1 MNFMVART
9 LPQPLFQMETMT
21 MATQAPNP
29 AGLPLLYNDLQ
40 PLNVGQHGD
49 KKLKRLLT
57 VPGVGN
63 THAIPLTVEEFT
75 HAQRSFP
82 IIFSAG
88 DEPVPLALMG
98 LNEGVNTYIDA
109 DGKPIGEPAYM
120 PAYLR
125 RYPFILA
132 RLQPDSDELSL
143 CIDPTSGAL
152 SDDDGELLFD
162 GDQPS
167 ELTKNIL
174 QFCEQF
180 ETAGLRTQAFMTDLK
195 KSGLL
200 MEGEVSIQ
208 PDGAEQ
214 PFLYRG
220 FKMIDEEKL
229 RDLRGD
235 ELRKMA
241 QSGMLPLI
249 YAHLMSLSLIRD
261 VFFRQV
267 EQGKGPNVEIKPA
280 VPADAEA

>member
-1 MNFMVART
+1 
-9 LPQPLFQMETMT
+9 
-21 MATQAPNP
+21 MATQAPT
-29 AGLPLLYNDLQ
+29 ASLPLLYNDLQ
-40 PLNVGQHGD
+40 PINSGQHGAM
-49 KKLKRLLT
+49 KLKRLVT
-57 VPGVGN
+57 VPGIHE
-63 THAIPLTVEEFT
+63 THAIPVTVEEFT

-88 DEPVPLALMG
+88 EEPVPLALMG
-98 LNEGVNTYIDA
+98 LNEGVNTFIDA
-109 DGKPIGEPAYM
+109 EGKPIGEPAYM
-120 PAYLR
+120 PAYMR

-143 CIDPTSGAL
+143 CVDPTSGAL
-152 SDDDGELLFD
+152 SEDGDGEPLFD

-174 QFCEQF
+174 SFCEQF

-195 KSGLL
+195 ASGLL
-200 MEGEVSIQ
+200 MDGEVSIQ
-208 PDGAEQ
+208 PDGVEQ

-220 FKMIDEEKL
+220 FKMVDEEKL

-249 YAHLMSLSLIRD
+249 YAHLMSMALIRD

-267 EQGKGPNVEIKPA
+267 EQGKGPLGATAKP

>member
-1 MNFMVART
+1 
-9 LPQPLFQMETMT
+9 

-29 AGLPLLYNDLQ
+29 ASLPLLYNDLQ
-40 PLNVGQHGD
+40 PLNSGQHA
-49 KKLKRLLT
+49 KLKLKRTIT

-63 THAIPLTVEEFT
+63 THAIPVTVEEFT

-88 DEPVPLALMG
+88 EEPVPLALMG
-98 LNEGVNTYIDA
+98 LNEGVNTFLDEE
-109 DGKPIGEPAYM
+109 GKPIDKLAYM

-132 RLQPDSDELSL
+132 RLRPDTEELSL
-143 CIDPTSGAL
+143 CMDPTSGAL
-152 SDDDGELLFD
+152 SEDDGEALFD
-162 GDQPS
+162 GEEPT
-167 ELTKNIL
+167 ELTRNIL

-180 ETAGLRTQAFMTDLK
+180 ETAGLRTQAFMNDLK
-195 KSGLL
+195 SSGLL

-208 PDGAEQ
+208 PDGVEQ

-220 FKMIDEEKL
+220 FKMIDEQKL

-235 ELRKMA
+235 ELRKMN

-249 YAHLMSLSLIRD
+249 YAHLMSLALIRD

-267 EQGKGPNVEIKPA
+267 EQGKGPVAATGIA
-280 VPADAEA
+280 QVPADAEA

>member
-1 MNFMVART
+1 
-9 LPQPLFQMETMT
+9 
-21 MATQAPNP
+21 MATQAPSAAN
-29 AGLPLLYNDLQ
+29 LPLLYNDLQ
-40 PLNVGQHGD
+40 PLNAGQHGAM
-49 KKLKRLLT
+49 KLARTVT
-57 VPGVGN
+57 VPGIGE
-63 THAIPLTVEEFT
+63 THAIPVTVEEFT

-88 DEPVPLALMG
+88 DEAVPLALMG
-98 LNEGVNTYIDA
+98 LNEGVNTFIDA
-109 DGKPIGEPAYM
+109 EGKPIGEPAYM

-132 RLQPDSDELSL
+132 KLRPDSDELSL
-143 CIDPTSGAL
+143 CVDPSAGAL
-152 SDDDGELLFD
+152 TEDGEGEPLFD

-174 QFCEQF
+174 AFCEQF
-180 ETAGLRTQAFMTDLK
+180 ETAGLRTQAFMTELK
-195 KSGLL
+195 SSGLL

-208 PDGAEQ
+208 PDGVEQ

-267 EQGKGPNVEIKPA
+267 EQGKGPALTAVP

>member
-1 MNFMVART
+1 
-9 LPQPLFQMETMT
+9 
-21 MATQAPNP
+21 MATQAPT
-29 AGLPLLYNDLQ
+29 ASLPLLYNDLQ
-40 PLNVGQHGD
+40 PINSGQHGAM
-49 KKLKRLLT
+49 KLKRMVT
-57 VPGVGN
+57 VPGISE
-63 THAIPLTVEEFT
+63 THAIPVTVEEFT

-88 DEPVPLALMG
+88 EEPVPLALMG
-98 LNEGVNTYIDA
+98 LNEGVNTFIDA
-109 DGKPIGEPAYM
+109 EGKPIGEPAYM
-120 PAYLR
+120 PAYMR

-132 RLQPDSDELSL
+132 RLKPDSDELSL
-143 CIDPTSGAL
+143 CVDPTAGAL
-152 SDDDGELLFD
+152 SEDGDGEALFD

-174 QFCEQF
+174 SFCEQF

-195 KSGLL
+195 ASGLL

-220 FKMIDEEKL
+220 FKMVDEEKL

-249 YAHLMSLSLIRD
+249 YAHLMSLALIRD

-267 EQGKGPNVEIKPA
+267 EQGKGPLGAAAQA

>member
-1 MNFMVART
+1 
-9 LPQPLFQMETMT
+9 

-29 AGLPLLYNDLQ
+29 ATLPLLYNDLQ
-40 PLNVGQHGD
+40 PLNSGQHG
-49 KKLKRLLT
+49 KLKMKRLIT
-57 VPGVGN
+57 VPGIGQ
-63 THAIPLTVEEFT
+63 THAIPVTVEEFT

-88 DEPVPLALMG
+88 DEPIPLALMG
-98 LNEGVNTYIDA
+98 LNEGINTFIDS
-109 DGKPIGEPAYM
+109 DGMPIGEPAYM

-132 RLQPDSDELSL
+132 RLKPDSDELSL
-143 CIDPTSGAL
+143 CFDPTSGAF
-152 SDDDGELLFD
+152 GEDEGEALFD

-180 ETAGLRTQAFMTDLK
+180 ETAGLRTQAFMKDLK
-195 KSGLL
+195 ESGLL

-208 PDGAEQ
+208 PDGVEQ

-220 FKMIDEEKL
+220 FRMVDEEKL
-229 RDLRGD
+229 RNLRGD
-235 ELRKMA
+235 ELRKMN

-249 YAHLMSLSLIRD
+249 YAHLMSLALIRD
-261 VFFRQV
+261 VFFRQT
-267 EQGKGPNVEIKPA
+267 EQGKGPLGAAAAKP

>member
-1 MNFMVART
+1 
-9 LPQPLFQMETMT
+9 
-21 MATQAPNP
+21 MATQAPT
-29 AGLPLLYNDLQ
+29 ASLPLLYNDLQ
-40 PLNVGQHGD
+40 PVNSGQHG
-49 KKLKRLLT
+49 KMKLQRLLT
-57 VPGVGN
+57 VPGLAD
-63 THAIPLTVEEFT
+63 THAIPVTVEEFT
-75 HAQRSFP
+75 HAQRAFP

-88 DEPVPLALMG
+88 DEPIPLALMG

-109 DGKPIGEPAYM
+109 EGKPIGEPVYM

-152 SDDDGELLFD
+152 SEDGDGEALFD

-180 ETAGLRTQAFMTDLK
+180 ETAGLRTQAFMTDLQ

-208 PDGAEQ
+208 PDGVDQ

-220 FKMIDEEKL
+220 FKMVDEEKL

-267 EQGKGPNVEIKPA
+267 EQGKGPGTVTQPSI
-280 VPADAEA
+280 PADAEA